1 MSKYLLKVENVYR
14 VPTVDDALK
23 LRAELEKTEF
33 GELVSFSYTT
43 KYIKAKGEIV

>member
-23 LRAELEKTEF
+23 LL
-33 GELVSFSYTT
+33 
-43 KYIKAKGEIV
+43 AKLSLLKLGAQL